1 MRPTVFK
8 NWLRIAR
15 KAAQYNMRLFVIFLV
30 PMLLTRCA
38 TGTPTEADRRQ
49 LATLALSAENQECIG
64 SIFAKADYDH
74 LRINLFLSSETNE
87 SPPRD
92 YLTDNKRPTKNE
104 ISQINK
110 LHADLQ
116 KCRKAVLNGAANVN
130 PEYIAI
136 MSESYSTSD
145 ALWAEFA
152 SGHMTWGKF
161 NTRIQSIAKQQHQR
175 LTETGMAIA
184 SQ

>member
-8 NWLRIAR
+8 NWLRVAR
-15 KAAQYNMRLFVIFLV
+15 KAAQHNMRLLVIFLI

-38 TGTPTEADRRQ
+38 TDTPTEADRRQ

-64 SIFAKADYDH
+64 RIFAKADYDH
-74 LRINLFLSSETNE
+74 LRINLFLSSDANE

-92 YLTDNKRPTKNE
+92 YLTDNSRPTKNE
-104 ISQINK
+104 ISQIKK

-116 KCRKAVLNGAANVN
+116 NCRKAVLNGAANVN
-130 PEYIAI
+130 PEYVAI
-136 MSESYSTSD
+136 MSEGYSTSD
-145 ALWAEFA
+145 TLWAEFA

-161 NTRIQSIAKQQHQR
+161 NTRLQSIAKQQHQR
-175 LTETGMAIA
+175 LTEIGMAIA